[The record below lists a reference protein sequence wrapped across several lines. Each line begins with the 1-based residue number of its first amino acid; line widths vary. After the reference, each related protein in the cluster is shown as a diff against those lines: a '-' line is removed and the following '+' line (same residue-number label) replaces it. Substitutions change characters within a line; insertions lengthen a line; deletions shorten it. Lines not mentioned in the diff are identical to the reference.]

1 MLTPEQK
8 AILQR
13 HVTLT
18 GDGNVVGNDN
28 TARVTKQTA
37 GDYAIQIGE
46 QTITVTVEE
55 LRRVLT
61 VELSQV
67 GVIGDNARVE
77 GGIHF
82 HPAPPPTNP
91 TERRNRA
98 RMLQLGKNY
107 IPDAVERPW
116 DLEIH
121 LPGQE
126 RRPVPHDTPILNL
139 FDQCSGTLLILGQPD
154 SGKTF
159 TLAAMTAVKVRR
171 TFEVRR
177 TSTANGRDNA

>member
-91 TERRNRA
+91 TERRNRVRILQLVPNTWIA
-98 RMLQLGKNY
+98 GVLEQSIHGAAMLQLGKDY
-107 IPDAVERPW
+107 TPDAVELMVAKR
-116 DLEIH
+116 
-121 LPGQE
+121 Q
-126 RRPVPHDTPILNL
+126 
-139 FDQCSGTLLILGQPD
+139 S
-154 SGKTF
+154 
-159 TLAAMTAVKVRR
+159 KV
-171 TFEVRR
+171 V
-177 TSTANGRDNA
+177 TSTQIAPDHQRIERM